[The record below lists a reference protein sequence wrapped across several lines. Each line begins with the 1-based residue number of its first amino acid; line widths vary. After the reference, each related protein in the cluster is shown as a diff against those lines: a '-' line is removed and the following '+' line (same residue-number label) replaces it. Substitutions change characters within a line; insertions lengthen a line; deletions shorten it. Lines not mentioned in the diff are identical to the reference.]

1 MRKVTSSLV
10 GTSLFAVALSI
21 LVVGVVWAGSSARQF
36 FEAGSNDSIETTVP
50 TEGEIPDLITDDSLP
65 PSNILEIIGELSA
78 KVSKLEEK
86 VDAYES
92 DIAAARAEAAKAKAA
107 ADDAAE
113 KIATVVDDA
122 AAAIRDAATATAAA
136 NEATARV
143 TQFENRLSKL
153 TDDGV
158 YTGTITP
165 GQLTRR
171 LTASDIS
178 GDWPLDRTSGEL
190 GGEKVK
196 VTGSSCWSDYR
207 YNVFIVPETFRGLSC
222 LKVLK

>member
-1 MRKVTSSLV
+1 MRKVTSSLI

-21 LVVGVVWAGSSARQF
+21 LVVGVVWAGSSARQIF
-36 FEAGSNDSIETTVP
+36 TAGPNDSTETTVP
-50 TEGEIPDLITDDSLP
+50 TEGEIPDLIPDDSLP
-65 PSNILEIIGELSA
+65 PSNILEIIGQLSA

-107 ADDAAE
+107 AEDAAE

-122 AAAIRDAATATAAA
+122 AAAIRDAAAAAAAA
-136 NEATARV
+136 NEASERI
-143 TQFENRLSKL
+143 TQFEKRLSKL

-165 GQLTRR
+165 GQLSRR
-171 LTASDIS
+171 LVASDIS

-207 YNVFIVPETFRGLSC
+207 YNVFIVPETFRGLTC

>member
-1 MRKVTSSLV
+1 MRKVTSSLI

-21 LVVGVVWAGSSARQF
+21 LVVGVVWAGSSARQIF
-36 FEAGSNDSIETTVP
+36 TAGPNDSTETTVP
-50 TEGEIPDLITDDSLP
+50 TEGEIPELIPDDSLP

-107 ADDAAE
+107 AEDAAE

-122 AAAIRDAATATAAA
+122 AAAIRDAAAAAAAA
-136 NEATARV
+136 NEAIERI
-143 TQFENRLSKL
+143 TQFEKRLSKL

-158 YTGTITP
+158 YTGTVTP
-165 GQLTRR
+165 GQLSRR
-171 LTASDIS
+171 LVASDIS

-207 YNVFIVPETFRGLSC
+207 YNVFIVPETFRGLTC